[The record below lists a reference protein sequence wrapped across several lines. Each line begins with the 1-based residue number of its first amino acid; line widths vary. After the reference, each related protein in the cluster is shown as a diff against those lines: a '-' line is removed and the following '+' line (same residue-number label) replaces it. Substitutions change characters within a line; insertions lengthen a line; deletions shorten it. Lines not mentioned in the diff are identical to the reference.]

1 MNDKLKDEFSD
12 IKFHENTFRASS
24 FVLCVQTDWKWRT
37 ERLQQLFSSEN
48 TRRKGKKAN
57 ARRGKKKVSI
67 NTRTSKHK
75 IKGRSQP
82 LDITQ
87 SQSINNSTGLVIKI
101 TNESASNYKQ
111 VIKHNKINILGRAGG
126 SGLVRQMSLA
136 SVCTERSTAEWCLN
150 KPSQ

>member
-1 MNDKLKDEFSD
+1 VYK
-12 IKFHENTFRASS
+12 
-24 FVLCVQTDWKWRT
+24 RT
-37 ERLQQLFSSEN
+37 ENGGQSDYNSCSAAK
-48 TRRKGKKAN
+48 TPD
-57 ARRGKKKVSI
+57 ARAKRQMQGGGKKKVSI